1 MAAALA
7 NATAGVWNTTGND
20 AGNLWIDRSLHP
32 PATLTFVIGA
42 AQAQNLDEDKQGRG
56 SLGGDRAQRQIRV
69 ALPASVW
76 APFPDTGQTVFERYD
91 KNVLGLLPFIMAGDF
106 FFDDAATT
114 VRVGE
119 RGAG

>member
-7 NATAGVWNTTGND
+7 SATGGVWNTTGND

-32 PATLTFVIGA
+32 PATLTFTIGA
-42 AQAQNLDEDKQGRG
+42 APAQLLGEDKWGRG
-56 SLGGDRAQRQIRV
+56 SLGGDSAGPIRV

-76 APFPDTGQTVFERYD
+76 APFPGTGQTVFERYD
-91 KNVLGLLPFIMAGDF
+91 KNVLGLPFIMAGDF
-106 FFDDAATT
+106 FFDDAAMT
-114 VRVGE
+114 VRAGE

>member
-7 NATAGVWNTTGND
+7 SATGGVWNTTGND

-42 AQAQNLDEDKQGRG
+42 AQAQILDEDIRGRG
-56 SLGGDRAQRQIRV
+56 SLGGDRAQRRIRV

-76 APFPDTGQTVFERYD
+76 APFADTGQTVFERYD
-91 KNVLGLLPFIMAGDF
+91 KNVLGLPFIMAGDF
-106 FFDDAATT
+106 FFDDAAMT

-119 RGAG
+119 RSAG